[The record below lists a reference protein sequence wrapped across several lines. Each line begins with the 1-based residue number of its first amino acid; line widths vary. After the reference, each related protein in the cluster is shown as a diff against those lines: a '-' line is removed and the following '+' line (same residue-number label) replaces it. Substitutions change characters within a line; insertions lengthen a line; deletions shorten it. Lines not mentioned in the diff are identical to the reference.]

1 MNVEKIYYQRNFPI
15 GQFLF
20 ETIGIGITING
31 NEDAQHALDEAKRLV
46 CEYNEKNNPHLQS
59 DISSPLPPEPKEL
72 PTLNIDR
79 PIGRDEILEGIKAAA
94 DATDLNGYKLLVKNN
109 KVWADAY
116 ATRAKELRVIA

>member
-46 CEYNEKNNPHLQS
+46 CEYNEKNNPHLQN
-59 DISSPLPPEPKEL
+59 DSPQPPEPPIL

-79 PIGRDEILEGIKAAA
+79 PIGMDEILEGIKAAA
-94 DATDLNGYKLLVKNN
+94 DATALNGYKLLVKNN

-116 ATRAKELRVIA
+116 ATRAKELGVIA